1 MGLVG
6 QEKLIHYVDT
16 HDLSTFPR
24 TVMLEGKEGSGRHS
38 LCKYIGERYSLQV
51 EDISDSLTYEKIEEI
66 NLRVQPYLYII
77 DCNKLT
83 VKNENAILKF
93 LEEPLKNAFIIL
105 LTENRYSQITTIR
118 NRCHLLCMAKYTR
131 DQLEGFITDKENSA
145 VILTICE
152 TPGDIIK
159 IQSHP
164 IKDMLDLCI
173 KIFDKI
179 GFASFANTLTLSN
192 NIAYKNE
199 KDKYDFKIFF
209 KALLYISNCRAVHN
223 ELNAVAEYMLTSD
236 YYNRSLVRN
245 VDKRYLFENYLIQLK
260 RMRGVVN

>member
-1 MGLVG
+1 MELIG
-6 QEKLIHYVDT
+6 QERLVQYIDT
-16 HDLSTFPR
+16 HDLGTFPR
-24 TVMLEGKEGSGRHS
+24 TVMLEGKDGSGRHS
-38 LCKYIGERYSLQV
+38 LCSYIGERYGLQI

-105 LTENRYSQITTIR
+105 LTENRYSQIATIR
-118 NRCHLLCMAKYTR
+118 NRCHLLCMEKYSR
-131 DQLEGFITDKENSA
+131 DQLEAFITDKENSS

-159 IQSHP
+159 MQSHP

-179 GFASFANTLTLSN
+179 GVASFANTLTLSR

-209 KALLYISNCRAVHN
+209 KALLYIANCRVVHN
-223 ELNAVAEYMLTSD
+223 EQNCVMEYMLTND

-260 RMRGVVN
+260 KLRGVQI